1 MSEAVSPVPVPLE
14 RGVPMLKI
22 SSKKMKQVIMRL
34 SDGCITWAGTA
45 SSRGKLLVTDNPQ
58 TLADFL
64 VPINQIRELR
74 LGQPPNDAALTSS
87 RWITIVYVRGKEWKI
102 LHMISLTD
110 DVHDHW
116 VGTLRTLVAET
127 SDRTVA
133 EIKPSDP
140 DLIWIRQL
148 WPAGSQAIDMGT
160 AVGLCRSIGLVVPKE
175 LQQGYKVS
183 CLLRTPHAAQADW

>member
-1 MSEAVSPVPVPLE
+1 VSYPL
-14 RGVPMLKI
+14 VYP
-22 SSKKMKQVIMRL
+22 
-34 SDGCITWAGTA
+34 
-45 SSRGKLLVTDNPQ
+45 
-58 TLADFL
+58 ADVS

-116 VGTLRTLVAET
+116 IDTLRTLVAET
-127 SDRTVA
+127 SDRAVA

-148 WPAGSQAIDMGT
+148 WPAGSSTIDMGT
-160 AVGLCRSIGLVVPKE
+160 AVGLCRSIGLAVPKG
-175 LQQGYKVS
+175 LQEGYKVS
-183 CLLRTPHAAQADW
+183 LHMFYPGARADMSGPAEPIRLSTTHQGRPDPARARCALRSPLQLRTLWPSQGRAISAGDAED